1 MQAANWLQRNVAVYV
16 DNASAKRD
24 FRAQLRGT
32 RAIFLWGAYLL
43 IMIGYAMIMY
53 AQVSRTSYNGAFMSV
68 SETQGR
74 LQEFYEQILYFL
86 GAAVLLVAPG
96 LTATTVAAERQR
108 RSLDLIFSAPVSP
121 KYYLVGKMLSS
132 YRYTWMLLILSL
144 PITSVCVV
152 MGGSTWTEVLVA
164 YLLLSMHALILT
176 AMAIV
181 VSATVPKPVTAILV
195 SYFLTV
201 IYGIGTS
208 MLAAASAFSGFST
221 PSKEMAFTAQ
231 FSPFFVARTA
241 DTFTVLGGRD
251 IPNWVLTGIVT
262 LLLTKLF
269 LLGGGSVLS
278 TTGARET
285 IGLRVHSLVYIGI
298 FGFLV
303 GAIVPATSY
312 AGALFG
318 TVVGWALLPLLFAV
332 PAIASFGRDRERK
345 YWNDGLISIRQT
357 LTGARS
363 GALPFILGLA
373 AIGSIAFWIGL
384 AQNGAAPT
392 LLVGLP
398 YLFWILAF
406 WVFAWAFIRWLSAG
420 MRSAQSAQLIFIALM
435 IIVLTVPPIA
445 LSSLQSEE
453 WKAAG
458 SIWSLW
464 PFTPITGGRERPVLA
479 CLWGLGFLGVSGAM
493 ILASERRVRRL
504 RMISRPIEGPPPILG
519 A

>member
-1 MQAANWLQRNVAVYV
+1 
-16 DNASAKRD
+16 
-24 FRAQLRGT
+24 
-32 RAIFLWGAYLL
+32 
-43 IMIGYAMIMY
+43 
-53 AQVSRTSYNGAFMSV
+53 MSV
-68 SETQGR
+68 SETQWR

-152 MGGSTWTEVLVA
+152 MGGATWAEVLIA

-181 VSATVPKPVTAILV
+181 VSASVPKPVSAILV
-195 SYFLTV
+195 SYALTV
-201 IYGIGTS
+201 VYAIGTS
-208 MLAAASAFSGFST
+208 MFAAASAFPGMSGPT
-221 PSKEMAFTAQ
+221 KEMAFTAQ

-241 DTFTVLGGRD
+241 DTFTVIAGRD
-251 IPNWVLTGIVT
+251 IPNWLLTGVVT
-262 LLLTKLF
+262 LLVTKLF

-285 IGLRVHSLVYIGI
+285 IGLRVHSLLYIGI
-298 FGFLV
+298 FGFSV
-303 GAIVPATSY
+303 GAFVPGTTY
-312 AGALFG
+312 AGALLG
-318 TVVGWALLPLLFAV
+318 TVVGWALMPLLLAV

-345 YWNDGLISIRQT
+345 YWNDGLISIRQA

-373 AIGSIAFWIGL
+373 AIGSVSFWVGL
-384 AQNGAAPT
+384 AQNGAAPS
-392 LLVGLP
+392 LLAGLP

-420 MRSAQSAQLIFIALM
+420 MRSAQAASFVFFALL

-445 LSSLQSEE
+445 LSSLSPEE
-453 WKAAG
+453 WMSQG
-458 SIWSLW
+458 SIWSIW
-464 PFTPITGGRERPVLA
+464 PFTPITGGRERPLLA
-479 CLWGLGFLGVSGAM
+479 CLWGVSFLAVSGAM
-493 ILASERRVRRL
+493 ILASERRDRRL
-504 RMISRPIEGPPPILG
+504 RMNSRPIEGPPPMLG